1 MVSVPAESLIRPAHS
16 GVLRVRA
23 HVPADAGAGDLTALR
38 VLVIAD
44 VLTRAAELV
53 KLQALPEWITTGDAT
68 AVEHAA
74 AALNVRSPV
83 AAAGT
88 GSADVH
94 VAAADALPG
103 DTRGALVVPVA
114 RASLR
119 SDEDHDALAIRLALL
134 SYPSGQ
140 PVELT
145 DRELTG
151 AQATIGGWRRRVAGW
166 AESSSKPIPEE
177 FAAKILAAFAGL
189 DTVAVLTTMDDLA
202 SDDGLPPGA
211 KFEAFLFA
219 DRVLALE
226 LESGIGRLA

>member
-44 VLTRAAELV
+44 VLTRAAE
-53 KLQALPEWITTGDAT
+53 
-68 AVEHAA
+68 
-74 AALNVRSPV
+74 LNVRSPV